1 MRKALSILPL
11 YILAGLAQVE
21 TSACGESGF
30 MSAKELSIKQNM
42 AWNSIGSVVNLG
54 CQWLLSVLV
63 VRLSAGFDS
72 AGVYSLATSIYG
84 IFAPIAQYRMY
95 TYQVSDVTD
104 ENSTGEYYSFRLI
117 TNAIALVLCMGYA
130 FATCSS
136 EAWLA
141 IFLYALYKSA
151 MLVIDVFHACDQRNH
166 RMDYMGKSLALQGV
180 GTLLV
185 FISIYAW
192 THSLELGLFAM
203 AIVTVVIGIVYDY
216 PRTRQFGPITPG
228 ISVEKTKYLLVR
240 CLSIV
245 VAGIAASATPS
256 LPRQFLAEALGN
268 SSLGIYASVAAPVAI
283 IQMGA
288 SYIYNPLLGYFSER
302 YANDDKRGFAALFV
316 KSLAAIAAIG
326 LFCAIALEL
335 VGADLLV
342 FVFGEGIRE
351 GAGLLTPLVV
361 LAIFTG
367 VQWFLNDIL
376 IAIRD
381 FRGTFISCAVSLLI
395 SLAGCIAVY
404 GANGVT
410 IIGLVACIAGI
421 AIMVVC
427 LGRDIAGICKEAD

>member
-1 MRKALSILPL
+1 
-11 YILAGLAQVE
+11 
-21 TSACGESGF
+21 

-42 AWNSIGSVVNLG
+42 AWNSIGSVINLG

-72 AGVYSLATSIYG
+72 AGVYSLATSVYG

-95 TYQVSDVTD
+95 TYQVSDVAD
-104 ENSTGEYYSFRLI
+104 ENTTGEYYSFRLI
-117 TNAIALVLCMGYA
+117 TNSIALVLCMGYA
-130 FATCSS
+130 FVTCSS

-166 RMDYMGKSLALQGV
+166 RMDYMGKSLALQGA

-185 FISIYAW
+185 FVSAYV
-192 THSLELGLFAM
+192 TTRSLELALFAM
-203 AIVTVVIGIVYDY
+203 TIITVVIGIVYDY
-216 PRTRQFGPITPG
+216 PRTRQFGPIAPG
-228 ISVEKTKYLLVR
+228 ISAEKTKYLLLR

-245 VAGIAASATPS
+245 IAGIAASATPS
-256 LPRQFLAEALGN
+256 LPRQFLAESLGN
-268 SSLGIYASVAAPVAI
+268 SVLGIYASVAAPVAI

-302 YANDDKRGFAALFV
+302 YANADKGGFIKLFAR
-316 KSLAAIAAIG
+316 SFAAIAAIG
-326 LFCAIALEL
+326 LVCAIALEL
-335 VGADLLV
+335 VGTDLLV
-342 FVFGEGIRE
+342 LVFGEGIRE
-351 GAGLLTPLVV
+351 GADLLTPLVI

-376 IAIRD
+376 ISIRE
-381 FRGTFISCAVSLLI
+381 FRGTFVSCIISLLI
-395 SLAGCIAVY
+395 SLAGAKACIASF

-410 IIGLVACIAGI
+410 IIGLVACVVGI
-421 AIMVVC
+421 VVMVAY
-427 LGRDIAGICKEAD
+427 LGRDLVGACKRTG